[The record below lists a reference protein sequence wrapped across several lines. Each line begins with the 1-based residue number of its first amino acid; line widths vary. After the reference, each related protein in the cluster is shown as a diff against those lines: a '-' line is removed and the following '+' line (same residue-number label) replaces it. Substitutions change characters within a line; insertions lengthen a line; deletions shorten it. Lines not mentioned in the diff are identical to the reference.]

1 MKKIYK
7 IEILT
12 ALFAL
17 VFTASFADTLSNP
30 SLKGLEEPIHH
41 QQIRNEKPG
50 ENAALDHSLKSG
62 ESVPTA
68 PLMKESGENENGL
81 SVHQEI
87 ARIDGSPL
95 TEQDFRIGGLLLG
108 EDFVHSSED
117 LKDFSRT
124 KGNLADVYRK
134 EGLAVYVGNPF
145 LLSYMYR
152 KDLDMNQVFPRAG
165 IVRIVLDKAGRKTA
179 RGIAVG
185 EKRENLLRA
194 YGKAD
199 EILWDEKANLY
210 HFIYRMGE
218 KELRFMVS
226 KEKIS
231 SIEASFGTAS
241 PALRSKP
248 YTEVDPKL
256 LPDRD
261 FKMAGYE
268 LHAFFEP
275 RSAVGWD
282 RKMTG
287 ESEEIL
293 YYPGFSVRTDK
304 KTKYIQALFVT
315 DNRMLT
321 SRGITLGDDVSTVD
335 LLYGPPHKLE
345 VNTGGGFPRTAY
357 IYFAQGKKNVLIIYI
372 KNKKVDGIL
381 SAGNPQKEN

>member
-1 MKKIYK
+1 MKKIHK
-7 IEILT
+7 IKILT

-17 VFTASFADTLSNP
+17 VCTASFAEALPNP
-30 SLKGLEEPIHH
+30 SLKESAKPIHH
-41 QQIRNEKPG
+41 QQMRNEKPG
-50 ENAALDHSLKSG
+50 ESAALDHSLKSG
-62 ESVPTA
+62 EGVPKA
-68 PLMKESGENENGL
+68 PLMKKSGKGDA
-81 SVHQEI
+81 SGHQET

-108 EDFVHSSED
+108 EDFIPSSED
-117 LKDFSRT
+117 MKDFSRT
-124 KGNLADVYRK
+124 KGNFADVYRK
-134 EGLAVYVGNPF
+134 EGLAVYVGNSF
-145 LLSYMYR
+145 LFPYMHR
-152 KDLDMNQVFPRAG
+152 KDLDIDQVVPRAG
-165 IVRIVLDKAGRKTA
+165 IVRIILDKAGRKTA

-248 YTEVDPKL
+248 YTEVDTNL

-261 FKMAGYE
+261 FKIAGYE
-268 LHAFFEP
+268 LHAFFAP

-287 ESEEIL
+287 ESDEIL

-304 KTKYIQALFVT
+304 KTQYIQALFVT

-345 VNTGGGFPRTAY
+345 VNTGDGFPRTAY
-357 IYFAQGKKNVLIIYI
+357 IYFSQGKKDVLIIYI